1 MSLSPICVW
10 NVLHVR
16 MRGVDQ
22 TLGYIFPLF
31 LVGVRLLTTLFPLP
45 RSRLSLKPVIHLI
58 LIPSSFRFP
67 LSLPLSHL
75 QLWAWS
81 ILSMFWQS
89 FLE

>member
-1 MSLSPICVW
+1 
-10 NVLHVR
+10 

-67 LSLPLSHL
+67 FRFPFRIYNYGLGLFYPCFGSSS
-75 QLWAWS
+75 WS
-81 ILSMFWQS
+81 NGYL
-89 FLE
+89 